1 VEVKPTISKEE
12 QEKVFETIEKHEE
25 LFPETTEEVELTDA
39 MLSVFEGDVKEEEPV
54 EVVETKTDDVNV
66 EPSTDEMDVITQL
79 VEHSNESMDEEVSVE
94 ELPAGAITF
103 DQGSTIVVEEEVE
116 PTQVETPLVSGDAQS
131 NDEVLERMT
140 EQATYQEPVSEPIIS
155 NVIENSSTM
164 VEEKVEEMLEES
176 NEDVVDVVETEES
189 NSSVVMNQAPTT
201 EAVESEVVV
210 DSTEVKSTELQVEE
224 PVSFEP
230 KIEAKTVEK
239 FEIDEEH
246 YQAEMKR
253 VIINNALA
261 VADKGL
267 LNTIVDSWKEL
278 VRFVGDETYGPI
290 AHLLGE
296 ARVRVVGPGFIIVS
310 YIHQAHVDRFYAQYS
325 GVEDILAQIL
335 DEEFFIAAI
344 TEIEWVREKDNYITH
359 KRRGEAYKEE
369 ALPSKDNYY
378 KRIVVEEETVEEQE
392 IDAIVNDAIKLF
404 GHDIVNVK

>member
-1 VEVKPTISKEE
+1 
-12 QEKVFETIEKHEE
+12 
-25 LFPETTEEVELTDA
+25 
-39 MLSVFEGDVKEEEPV
+39 
-54 EVVETKTDDVNV
+54 
-66 EPSTDEMDVITQL
+66 
-79 VEHSNESMDEEVSVE
+79 
-94 ELPAGAITF
+94 
-103 DQGSTIVVEEEVE
+103 
-116 PTQVETPLVSGDAQS
+116 VSGDAQS

-140 EQATYQEPVSEPIIS
+140 EQVTYQEPVSEPIIS

-278 VRFVGDETYGPI
+278 VGFVGDETYGPI

-378 KRIVVEEETVEEQE
+378 KRIVVEEEKIEEQE